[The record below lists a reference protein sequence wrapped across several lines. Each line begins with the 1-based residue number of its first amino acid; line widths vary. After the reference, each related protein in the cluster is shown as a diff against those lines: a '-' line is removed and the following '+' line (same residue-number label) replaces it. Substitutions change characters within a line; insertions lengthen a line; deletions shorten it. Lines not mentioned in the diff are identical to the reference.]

1 MSNKE
6 TLISSGEGKS
16 IFLYTQG
23 ERLGKVQGSAEFV
36 RYKSLAAAEA
46 DGVDVL
52 DLVNAKLRAIAVN
65 AAAGVSNTDGVVS
78 LKSINAEIEDT
89 ALQMASGSLPLD
101 AGQEKLKLLIARKAA
116 RKNK

>member
-1 MSNKE
+1 MANKE
-6 TLISSGEGKS
+6 TLVLGGEEKS
-16 IFLYTQG
+16 TFLYTQG
-23 ERLGKVQGSAEFV
+23 ERTGKIQGSAKFV
-36 RYKSLAAAEA
+36 RYKSIEAAQA
-46 DGVDVL
+46 DGIDVL

-65 AAAGVSNTDGVVS
+65 TAAGISNTDGVVS

>member
-1 MSNKE
+1 MKRE
-6 TLISSGEGKS
+6 ELIRNHKGGSVY
-16 IFLYTQG
+16 LYTQS
-23 ERLGKVQGSAEFV
+23 ERVGKVQGSAEFV
-36 RYKSLAAAEA
+36 KYETLQTALD

-52 DLVNAKLRAIAVN
+52 GLVNAKLRAIAVN
-65 AAAGVSNTDGVVS
+65 AAAGISNTDGVVS

-89 ALQMASGSLPLD
+89 ALQMASGSLPLE